1 MDTSISINL
10 STKRKANLE
19 EIFFAWAIG
28 IGRGLVVL
36 TETIALGAF
45 LYRFSLDGQLSDIHD
60 KIAQEGNVVKFFSH
74 NESLYRNLHNRLALA
89 NTTLSSQAYM
99 AKLYQDITNILPT
112 DVTVRTLTF
121 SPDSL
126 KMDLSTQSANSLSAF
141 IQNLREYPLVST
153 LSIDSIENKTA
164 NAIINASISVTFKKS

>member
-1 MDTSISINL
+1 MDTSVSINL
-10 STKRKANLE
+10 STKRKSNFE

-60 KIAQEGNVVKFFSH
+60 KISQEGNVVKFFSH

-89 NTTLSSQAYM
+89 HTVLSSQAVI
-99 AKLYQDITNILPT
+99 AKLYQDIINILPT
-112 DVTVRTLTF
+112 DITVRTFTF
-121 SPDSL
+121 APESL
-126 KMDLSTQSANSLSAF
+126 KLDLSTQSANSLSTF
-141 IQNLREYPLVST
+141 VQNLREYPLVST
-153 LSIDSIENKTA
+153 ISIDTIENKTA
-164 NAIINASISVTFKKS
+164 NAIINASITVTFKKS

>member
-1 MDTSISINL
+1 MDTSVSINL

-28 IGRGLVVL
+28 IGRGLVIL

-45 LYRFSLDGQLSDIHD
+45 LYRFTLDGQLSDLHD
-60 KIAQEGNVVKFFSH
+60 KILQESNVVKFFSH
-74 NESLYRNLHNRLALA
+74 NESVYRNLNSRLALA
-89 NTTLSSQAYM
+89 TSIFSSQSVI
-99 AKLYQDITNILPT
+99 AKLYQDIINILPT
-112 DVTVRTLTF
+112 DITLRTLTF

-126 KMDLSTQSANSLSAF
+126 KMDLSTQSVNSLSAF

-153 LSIDSIENKTA
+153 VSIDTIENKTA
-164 NAIINASISVTFKKS
+164 NAVINASVSVTFKKS